1 MRVQRWNS
9 WTAFWAEVSGHK
21 LESSQNQVL
30 VWIST
35 LIFPFYKL
43 LFKAHTKTRFPI
55 GQILDMYII
64 ESAWLYWLTEN
75 FLIVIYFMHSKS
87 PMTNIDWLTVFF
99 VVFPWRIFCRSA
111 ALSGAGSSS
120 CPSRQS
126 LQKIKKINDKQEA
139 KK

>member
-1 MRVQRWNS
+1 MKKIGDRLPNMIRISIKQASELTNES
-9 WTAFWAEVSGHK
+9 PEMKFLNGILAEVSGHK

-64 ESAWLYWLTEN
+64 ESAWLYL

-87 PMTNIDWLTVFF
+87 PMTNID
-99 VVFPWRIFCRSA
+99 
-111 ALSGAGSSS
+111 
-120 CPSRQS
+120 
-126 LQKIKKINDKQEA
+126 
-139 KK
+139 